1 MWGKDPT
8 ILERTPQQPDSF
20 AKNKHLARVGKKNP
34 FLTGKNLQQDQ
45 AQVGDVISCEWT
57 GCGREPAINNK

>member
-1 MWGKDPT
+1 MWGKEPT

-45 AQVGDVISCEWT
+45 AQGGDVISCE
-57 GCGREPAINNK
+57 

>member
-1 MWGKDPT
+1 MWGKEPT

-34 FLTGKNLQQDQ
+34 FLTGKNLQ
-45 AQVGDVISCEWT
+45 AQGGDVISCE
-57 GCGREPAINNK
+57 

>member
-1 MWGKDPT
+1 MWGKEPT

-20 AKNKHLARVGKKNP
+20 AKHLARVGKKNP

-45 AQVGDVISCEWT
+45 AQGGDVISCE
-57 GCGREPAINNK
+57 